1 MLNPTLSNSEPQ
13 RWMTWGL
20 TMPKKIPDNTENG
33 NNGKA
38 QDAELGNK
46 ETNAFESGWYL
57 PGVIDPESRKREI
70 DPTEEAM
77 GLTAAR
83 LYILLEKLTS
93 ARQESQ
99 GSSSAT
105 SEKVD

>member
-1 MLNPTLSNSEPQ
+1 MSEN
-13 RWMTWGL
+13 
-20 TMPKKIPDNTENG
+20 IPDNTNNG
-33 NNGKA
+33 NSEKV
-38 QDAELGNK
+38 QDTELSTK
-46 ETNAFESGWYL
+46 ETSSFESGWYL

-93 ARQESQ
+93 ARQEGQ
-99 GSSSAT
+99 EPSSAT
-105 SEKVD
+105 SEQVD